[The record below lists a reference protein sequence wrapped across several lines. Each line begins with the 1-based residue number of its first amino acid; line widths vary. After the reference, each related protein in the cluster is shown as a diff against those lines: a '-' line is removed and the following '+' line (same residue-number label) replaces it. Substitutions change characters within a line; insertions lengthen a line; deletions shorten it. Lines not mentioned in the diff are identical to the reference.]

1 MDIEKAIKLLTE
13 NSYIV
18 ERDTDL
24 LGSFERPITDIHLAY
39 TRIVDMMKSRA
50 GKEGVDGQLL
60 CYVMNLGHDKEI
72 PPPKR
77 LLCKEDYD
85 LFLMLTPN
93 EMKELFLRI
102 APRYEIDMDDT
113 VKAYVKD
120 SDYPVRLSCRKGDA
134 IIRLA
139 SVI

>member
-24 LGSFERPITDIHLAY
+24 LGSFEHPITDIHLAY
-39 TRIVDMMKSRA
+39 TRIVDMMVSRK

-85 LFLMLTPN
+85 LFLMFTPN
-93 EMKELFLRI
+93 EIKELFLRI
-102 APRYEIDMDDT
+102 APQ
-113 VKAYVKD
+113 
-120 SDYPVRLSCRKGDA
+120 VRNRHGRHGKSLRKGQ
-134 IIRLA
+134 RLPGT
-139 SVI
+139 SFMQER

>member
-1 MDIEKAIKLLTE
+1 MDVF
-13 NSYIV
+13 Y
-18 ERDTDL
+18 DTVDDEINDKKP

-50 GKEGVDGQLL
+50 GKEGVGGQLL
-60 CYVMNLGHDKEI
+60 CYVMNLGDDKQI
-72 PPPKR
+72 PPPKG

-85 LFLMLTPN
+85 LFLMFTPN

-120 SDYPVRLSCRKGDA
+120 SDHPVRLSCRKGDA

-139 SVI
+139 TVI